1 MNPSDAPG
9 GSMGLGTSPM
19 GTPGPA
25 PLPLSPPISLTRA
38 AFGPV
43 LLIVIGLLFVIE
55 YAGGP
60 RVGQTWPALIITAGL
75 LKLAEYMRNRE
86 V

>member
-1 MNPSDAPG
+1 MD
-9 GSMGLGTSPM
+9 GSAMGTSPT
-19 GTPGPA
+19 GASGPA
-25 PLPLSPPISLTRA
+25 PFPSPPPISLTRA

-60 RVGQTWPALIITAGL
+60 RVDQTWPALIITAGL
-75 LKLAEYMRNRE
+75 LKLAEYMGNRG